1 MPCPSLHCTCASM
14 QVVSPWWLPGG
25 ISRFSAHFPPPPYIC
40 DLVLQQDFRPST
52 SKKSQVSTLCTP
64 RARIWS
70 SIHHISP
77 GNIPRCGNPTSE
89 RANGCSGNRKAAPRS
104 FTNFWREATA
114 TFETLGSPKA
124 TLKGEVWGVALCLCS
139 SFLRVV
145 VPDFL
150 RPLSHRLLL
159 VYIYVLVS
167 LPFKK
172 KTSYFH
178 QPAWSLI
185 FFSRRGA

>member
-77 GNIPRCGNPTSE
+77 GNIPRCGNP
-89 RANGCSGNRKAAPRS
+89 
-104 FTNFWREATA
+104 
-114 TFETLGSPKA
+114 LGTCQWLLRQPK
-124 TLKGEVWGVALCLCS
+124 GSS
-139 SFLRVV
+139 SFLHQLLERS
-145 VPDFL
+145 DRNL
-150 RPLSHRLLL
+150 RNARLPESN
-159 VYIYVLVS
+159 IERGGMGGCIVS
-167 LPFKK
+167 LLQLSAGSGAGFPPS
-172 KTSYFH
+172 T
-178 QPAWSLI
+178 
-185 FFSRRGA
+185 FSQTFVGLHICLGESPL